1 MKDKTFGV
9 MLVLLFAPAAAL
21 GQTTFQGITPGK
33 STRAEAEQVLGRP
46 VNQVSATL
54 VEYKER
60 TLNLAHT
67 KVTLNSG
74 KTFVQYRDDGSAA
87 SIAERIELIVC
98 PLSKFDLNKQCG
110 VQAMT
115 EEYDPRTSEFALA
128 GASLD
133 AVKTVHEG
141 DKGFKIFS
149 YYGPPRY
156 MIFTKIVKYTDLGSY
171 DEMRW
176 AFYSREL
183 YDAVAPRRNCTGRLR
198 GEWETNRGR
207 MTITRLNEYGRVQ
220 GTYLANNGTFT
231 GTDESNVINGEWKDN
246 TGSGTMRFSMFSGKE
261 FKGTWKRTSGS
272 GPREGVW
279 SGRCVE
285 ATTN

>member
-1 MKDKTFGV
+1 
-9 MLVLLFAPAAAL
+9 
-21 GQTTFQGITPGK
+21 
-33 STRAEAEQVLGRP
+33 
-46 VNQVSATL
+46 
-54 VEYKER
+54 
-60 TLNLAHT
+60 
-67 KVTLNSG
+67 
-74 KTFVQYRDDGSAA
+74 
-87 SIAERIELIVC
+87 
-98 PLSKFDLNKQCG
+98 
-110 VQAMT
+110 
-115 EEYDPRTSEFALA
+115 
-128 GASLD
+128 
-133 AVKTVHEG
+133 
-141 DKGFKIFS
+141 
-149 YYGPPRY
+149 

-246 TGSGTMRFSMFSGKE
+246 TGSETMRFSMFSGKE